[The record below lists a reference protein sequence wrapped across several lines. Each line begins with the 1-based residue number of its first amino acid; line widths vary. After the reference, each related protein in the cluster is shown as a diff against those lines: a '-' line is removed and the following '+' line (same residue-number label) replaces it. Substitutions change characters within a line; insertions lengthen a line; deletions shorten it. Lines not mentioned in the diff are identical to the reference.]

1 MIIETK
7 VDENS
12 RLQVKVRLVDGF
24 YWVTVHKEGKLVYEN
39 RHLYE
44 ETALADADSKWYQG
58 KLYAE

>member
-1 MIIETK
+1 MIIQSKAAEESK
-7 VDENS
+7 
-12 RLQVKVRLVDGF
+12 LQVDVRLVDGF